1 MTTYKKTK
9 DMLDKIS
16 PSMCL
21 AKWQQ
26 VGIHLHNGQTHS
38 CHHPNTHTIPLEELK
53 QNPSA
58 LHNTEYKKQQ
68 RKMMLEGK
76 RPPECEYCWRVED
89 APGNNYSDR
98 VLKSAQGWANKYYD
112 KVLKDGY
119 TANTSPTAVELLVGN
134 TCNFRCLYCGP
145 ALSSTW
151 RAYIKQ
157 YGDVQLESTRW
168 DNNSKMPIPK
178 SQHNPYVEALWKWLP
193 QIYGGLHVLKITGGE
208 PTMMKET
215 YDILSLVHK
224 FRNTRLGL
232 HVNSNLCPPDDLFR
246 KFLEHIC
253 EITDKNVNKLIIN
266 ASCDTIAPYV
276 EYTRKGINFET
287 YKKNAELILKYS
299 KNAELNIMSTFNIMT
314 IPGFDKFIDWIH
326 DMNYK
331 YSHGDHLRVR
341 LDTETVIN
349 PKCMSVMILPEKYK
363 MEIKRLHDYA
373 LGKICMDS
381 QGYKSFESIQN
392 LVNSIDNQEEL
403 KMYQRDFAKF
413 IWRNDQ
419 SQQQTFEDIF
429 PDDLVEFYKYCSELE

>member
-1 MTTYKKTK
+1 M
-9 DMLDKIS
+9 
-16 PSMCL
+16 
-21 AKWQQ
+21 
-26 VGIHLHNGQTHS
+26 
-38 CHHPNTHTIPLEELK
+38 
-53 QNPSA
+53 
-58 LHNTEYKKQQ
+58 
-68 RKMMLEGK
+68 
-76 RPPECEYCWRVED
+76 
-89 APGNNYSDR
+89 
-98 VLKSAQGWANKYYD
+98 
-112 KVLKDGY
+112 
-119 TANTSPTAVELLVGN
+119 
-134 TCNFRCLYCGP
+134 
-145 ALSSTW
+145 
-151 RAYIKQ
+151 
-157 YGDVQLESTRW
+157 
-168 DNNSKMPIPK
+168 
-178 SQHNPYVEALWKWLP
+178 
-193 QIYGGLHVLKITGGE
+193 
-208 PTMMKET
+208 
-215 YDILSLVHK
+215 
-224 FRNTRLGL
+224 
-232 HVNSNLCPPDDLFR
+232 FR

-266 ASCDTIAPYV
+266 ASCDTVAPYV

-287 YKKNAELILKYS
+287 YKKNAELILQHS

-314 IPGFDKFIDWIH
+314 IPGFDKFIDWVH